1 MQRDSNGQGSSLR
14 NFYYYYSTQNQVPK
28 VTADHIYL
36 TSMNLNSYLW
46 KLPNK
51 SLQKRLEMHEA
62 LSLAAY
68 GQLKKDIVWCLTDM
82 CSVHVE
88 NSNFVAFRK
97 PKLAS
102 LFVLSSYFII
112 RRLGLCANMS
122 SCKRVA
128 EGIRRRGSIWDDS
141 LQKPHVC
148 Q

>member
-1 MQRDSNGQGSSLR
+1 MKRSL
-14 NFYYYYSTQNQVPK
+14 FSGIWTAQEGHCLVP
-28 VTADHIYL
+28 
-36 TSMNLNSYLW
+36 N
-46 KLPNK
+46 
-51 SLQKRLEMHEA
+51 
-62 LSLAAY
+62 
-68 GQLKKDIVWCLTDM
+68 M

-128 EGIRRRGSIWDDS
+128 EGIRRRGSI
-141 LQKPHVC
+141 
-148 Q
+148 